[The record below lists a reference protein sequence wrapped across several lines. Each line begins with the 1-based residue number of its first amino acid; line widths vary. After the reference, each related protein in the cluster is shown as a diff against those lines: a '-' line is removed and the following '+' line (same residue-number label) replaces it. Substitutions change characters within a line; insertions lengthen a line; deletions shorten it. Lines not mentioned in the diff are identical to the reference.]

1 MEKILIIGCPG
12 SGKTRM
18 ANALGRKLDLP
29 VIHLDTL
36 WSSPRGESVT
46 VQEFDQKLD
55 AILESPA
62 WILDGNFSRTMP
74 MRLQSCDT
82 IIYLDHSRRACLW
95 GMLRQALEGSKQINW
110 RRLSWAY
117 RTHESSR
124 TQNSTWI
131 AQARHAQ
138 VIVLKSRKEANAF
151 LSGQDF

>member
-29 VIHLDTL
+29 VIHLDAL

-46 VQEFDQKLD
+46 VQEFD
-55 AILESPA
+55 
-62 WILDGNFSRTMP
+62 
-74 MRLQSCDT
+74 
-82 IIYLDHSRRACLW
+82 LW